1 MRNLDSHII
10 HTHRRI
16 RLNGEI
22 HLEEEEKRKKTIN
35 MAAPAQTRNRK
46 KTQTMTFVAISI
58 KSTPITLETKGN
70 DLAALRLH
78 SMTFFIFIF
87 GKRTVRTS
95 EDKEER

>member
-1 MRNLDSHII
+1 
-10 HTHRRI
+10 
-16 RLNGEI
+16 
-22 HLEEEEKRKKTIN
+22 
-35 MAAPAQTRNRK
+35 MA
-46 KTQTMTFVAISI
+46 FVAISI